1 MYESA
6 LTSRAN
12 KSKKSYK
19 IILLGDS
26 GVGKT
31 SIIERYIHDTFDPKQ
46 QVFFVKLSQQLEL
59 IFWEKPLPSKEISI
73 VCSCGIVPVNKNTGV
88 SSPPT
93 LEMQI
98 VYFLFSTLTVII
110 SILQTHHLSL
120 LWISGFACFKT
131 ITSNNQYP
139 SCVATNAIYKSSV

>member
-31 SIIERYIHDTFDPKQ
+31 SIIERYIHDTFDPK
-46 QVFFVKLSQQLEL
+46 
-59 IFWEKPLPSKEISI
+59 
-73 VCSCGIVPVNKNTGV
+73 
-88 SSPPT
+88 
-93 LEMQI
+93 
-98 VYFLFSTLTVII
+98 
-110 SILQTHHLSL
+110 
-120 LWISGFACFKT
+120 
-131 ITSNNQYP
+131 
-139 SCVATNAIYKSSV
+139 